1 MLFRI
6 VLFFKILIVS
16 AFLVSCE
23 ELESLGLTDE
33 EISGGLRA
41 ALDSGSVSASRSLSQ
56 TDGYF
61 GNPTMKLLLPPEAQP
76 VLNYAAQLGLQ
87 SQIDDL
93 VLRMNRGAEKAAV
106 KAAPIFSN
114 AITTMTITDG
124 LNILKGSDTAAT
136 SYLRTKT
143 YSQLTSAFAPEINA
157 AMDEVGAAT
166 LWNTVFSTYNTYAN
180 SFAGQIL
187 GLQPV
192 NANLG
197 AYATERALNGLFIRV
212 KEKETAIRNNPALR
226 TTDLLKKVFAEQD

>member
-1 MLFRI
+1 MFKRI
-6 VLFFKILIVS
+6 LSYATILVFS
-16 AFLVSCE
+16 AFMSSCE

-33 EISGGLRA
+33 EIAGGLRA

-87 SQIDDL
+87 PQIDDL
-93 VLRMNRGAEKAAV
+93 VLKMNRGAEKAAV
-106 KAAPIFSN
+106 KAVPIFTS

-180 SFAGQIL
+180 SIPGQIV

-192 NANLG
+192 NSDLG
-197 AYATERALNGLFIRV
+197 AYATERALNGLFIKV
-212 KEKETAIRNNPALR
+212 KDKEKDIRNNPALR
-226 TTDLLKKVFAEQD
+226 TTELLKKVFAEQD

>member
-6 VLFFKILIVS
+6 VLFFKILVVS

>member
-1 MLFRI
+1 MVFRI

>member
-1 MLFRI
+1 MLKRI
-6 VLFFKILIVS
+6 LSYVTILVFS
-16 AFLVSCE
+16 AFMFSCE

-87 SQIDDL
+87 PQIDDL
-93 VLRMNRGAEKAAV
+93 VLKMNRGAEKAAV
-106 KAAPIFSN
+106 KAAPIFTN

-180 SFAGQIL
+180 SIAGQIL

-192 NANLG
+192 NSNLG
-197 AYATERALNGLFIRV
+197 AYATERALNGLFIKV
-212 KEKETAIRNNPALR
+212 KEKEKDIRNNPALR